1 MSEFPEEQ
9 KPTVT
14 EEAKPHSEI
23 LEELQSLGQQ
33 LSAAVKS
40 LWESEESRKLRKD
53 IGEGFVELG
62 KQLDTAVK
70 SAQESE
76 AAKQFTGQVKET
88 MDKARETDI
97 AGKLEQGLVTGLREL
112 NEQLSKMISSLESKE
127 RTAEKTT
134 DETEA

>member
-1 MSEFPEEQ
+1 MTEEQ
-9 KPTVT
+9 QSK
-14 EEAKPHSEI
+14 ASEKGQGSSDV
-23 LEELQSLGQQ
+23 LDELQALGEQ
-33 LSAAVKS
+33 LSAAVKA
-40 LWESEESRKLRKD
+40 LWQSEDSRKLRQD
-53 IGEGFVELG
+53 IGQGFADLG
-62 KQLDTAVK
+62 QQLDEAVK